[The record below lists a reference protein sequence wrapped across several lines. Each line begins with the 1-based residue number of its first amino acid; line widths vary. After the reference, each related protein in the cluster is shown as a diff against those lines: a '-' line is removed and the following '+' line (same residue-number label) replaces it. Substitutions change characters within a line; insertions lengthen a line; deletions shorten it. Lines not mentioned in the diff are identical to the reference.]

1 MAHIYIAPKNDKT
14 INFANDIKD
23 FGKFIDKFKKDSDCL
38 SINDINNDEIKKL
51 IIYSPLYFKE
61 IYNDYKTYI
70 PKDKIE
76 FLLFAKLT
84 TKSYLLANIY
94 YSLFT
99 SFLDIKK
106 TLINLT
112 KKSETSKVRNSLKIF
127 CNGNGIDI
135 GFGGDPILKSAITI
149 DLPSPYAKYKAN
161 PLHLRGS
168 GDNLYWFKDN
178 VLDYVYS
185 SHLLEDF
192 ENTEVVINEWLRVI
206 KIGGNLVLFLPDEQV
221 YREYNKKLGKNPNH
235 NHVHDHF
242 SLEFIKDIIKSRD
255 DVKIIHEV
263 AISNIYS
270 FELVIKKIK

>member
-1 MAHIYIAPKNDKT
+1 MNKIYLAPKNDKT
-14 INFANDIKD
+14 INFANSIKN
-23 FGKFIDKFKKDSDCL
+23 FGKFIDKFKKDEDCL
-38 SINDINNDEIKKL
+38 SINTIDNNEIQKL

-70 PKDKIE
+70 QKDKIE
-76 FLLFAKLT
+76 FLLFSNLT

-106 TLINLT
+106 TLVNLT

-135 GFGGDPILKSAITI
+135 GFGGDPIIQSAITV
-149 DLPSPYAKYKAN
+149 DLPSPYAKYKNN

-192 ENTEVVINEWLRVI
+192 ENTTQVINEWLRVI
-206 KIGGNLVLFLPDEQV
+206 KPGGNLVLFLPDEQI
-221 YREYNKKLGKNPNH
+221 YREYNRKLGKKPNH
-235 NHVHDHF
+235 NHIHDNF
-242 SLEFIKDIIKSRD
+242 SLEFIKNIINLRD

-270 FELVIKKIK
+270 FELVLKKIK

>member
-1 MAHIYIAPKNDKT
+1 MAHIYIAPKNNKT
-14 INFANDIKD
+14 EILSKNYIHFSKY
-23 FGKFIDKFKKDSDCL
+23 IDKYKKDNDC
-38 SINDINNDEIKKL
+38 ITIDKIKQEHLDKL

-70 PKDKIE
+70 QKDKIE
-76 FLLFAKLT
+76 FLLFSNLT

-135 GFGGDPILKSAITI
+135 GFGGDPIIQSAITV
-149 DLPSPYAKYKAN
+149 DLPSPYAKYKNN

-192 ENTEVVINEWLRVI
+192 ENTEEVINEWLRVI

-270 FELVIKKIK
+270 FELVLKKIK

>member
-1 MAHIYIAPKNDKT
+1 MSHIYIAPKNDKT
-14 INFANDIKD
+14 EILSKNYIHFSKY
-23 FGKFIDKFKKDSDCL
+23 IDKYKKDSDC
-38 SINDINNDEIKKL
+38 ITIDKIEHTQMKKL

-70 PKDKIE
+70 QKDKIE

-99 SFLDIKK
+99 SFFDIKK
-106 TLINLT
+106 TLINLS

-127 CNGNGIDI
+127 CNGNGVDI
-135 GFGGDPILKSAITI
+135 GFGGDPILKSAVTI
-149 DLPSPYAKYKAN
+149 DLPSPYAKYKNN

-192 ENTEVVINEWLRVI
+192 ENTEQIINEWLRVI
-206 KIGGNLVLFLPDEQV
+206 KPGGNLVLFLPDEQV

-242 SLEFIKDIIKSRD
+242 SLEFIKNIIKARD

-270 FELVIKKIK
+270 FELVLKKIK

>member
-1 MAHIYIAPKNDKT
+1 MNKIYLAPKNDKT
-14 INFANDIKD
+14 INFANDIKN

-70 PKDKIE
+70 QKDKIE

-84 TKSYLLANIY
+84 TKSYLLADIY
-94 YSLFT
+94 YTLFIT
-99 SFLDIKK
+99 FLNIKK
-106 TLINLT
+106 NLINLS

-127 CNGNGIDI
+127 CNGNGADI

-149 DLPSPYAKYKAN
+149 DLPSPYAKYKNN

-192 ENTEVVINEWLRVI
+192 EKTEEVLNEWLRVI
-206 KIGGNLVLFLPDEQV
+206 KVGGNVVLFLPDEQV

-242 SLEFIKDIIKSRD
+242 SLEFIKNIIKERD

-270 FELVIKKIK
+270 FELVLKKIK